1 MGLESLEDTDATLEQ
16 QVAVNSDNI
25 SRLFA
30 EQEHMRERLHTLESD
45 RATVLLLAQ
54 KVDNLAL
61 ALPEQ
66 VRRAAEL
73 AAESVAAKAARARL
87 ESWQIRLGVTAA
99 TIAALGIIVQT
110 VVRLYA

>member
-1 MGLESLEDTDATLEQ
+1 MGSGSLDDTDATLEQ

-25 SRLFA
+25 TRLFA
-30 EQEHMRERLHTLESD
+30 EQEHLRERLHTLEAD

-54 KVDNLAL
+54 KVDNLVL

-73 AAESVAAKAARARL
+73 AAETVAATAAQARTT
-87 ESWQIRLGVTAA
+87 SWQVRLGITAA
-99 TIAALGIIVQT
+99 VIAALGIVVQT
-110 VVRLYA
+110 VAKLYG